1 MAHIAFRTDSTNP
14 TAEFVRAGLLRSTRT
29 KGMDDAA
36 LQFATIDRVCNRF
49 GGLVSGDTMA
59 MAMRKFRDQPISTLA
74 RWIVDRTV
82 ISLDWHGHVML
93 PMFQF
98 DPFDMSPRSD
108 VHDIA
113 QALAATH
120 ADWDIALWFAQP
132 NALLDGEIPIDVIE
146 HDFAAVMQ
154 AARSAASVA
163 MTRLPT

>member
-1 MAHIAFRTDSTNP
+1 MAHIAFRTESTNA
-14 TAEFVRAGLLRSTRT
+14 TAEFMRAGLLRGILTRE
-29 KGMDDAA
+29 MDDAA
-36 LQFATIDRVCNRF
+36 LQFATIDRVCGRF
-49 GGLVSGDTMA
+49 GGLVGGDAMA
-59 MAMRKFRDQPISTLA
+59 MAMREFRDQPISTLA

-98 DPFDMSPRSD
+98 DPIDLSPRSD
-108 VHDIA
+108 VQSVA

-120 ADWDIALWFAQP
+120 PNWDVALWFAQP